1 MRLFCLS
8 PLLLFQRKHKWNC
21 SWLRGPRY
29 LIKQSRSAF
38 MPGKTGTHTHTYIHT
53 PLPLQCAAL
62 YNKINL
68 PLRGTTCV
76 MENMRSLSGLC
87 VCEGE
92 RERWKEC
99 IQDTEYWLINALQK
113 KVPSSNSDITHMMMI
128 LTNFINNNWKFI
140 VYLIFVII
148 FLHAGKFSS
157 NFYLCS
163 FKKYFSSLPLVLL
176 LLQF

>member
-1 MRLFCLS
+1 
-8 PLLLFQRKHKWNC
+8 
-21 SWLRGPRY
+21 
-29 LIKQSRSAF
+29 

-99 IQDTEYWLINALQK
+99 IQDTEY
-113 KVPSSNSDITHMMMI
+113 
-128 LTNFINNNWKFI
+128 
-140 VYLIFVII
+140 
-148 FLHAGKFSS
+148 
-157 NFYLCS
+157 
-163 FKKYFSSLPLVLL
+163 
-176 LLQF
+176 